1 MADNEEKEELLA
13 GMVDN
18 ADGTH
23 TPILARDVEKAIAAI
38 GASEKLIPDNV
49 LHITPILRN
58 LCSLEIDLGPLG
70 DFAPNTM
77 LPIEADGSVAITQG
91 KFIVGFEEGEPP
103 VEADLFLVGD
113 GRLAYSGETEPNYEC
128 SSVTLSIE
136 DENGWHEA
144 TKEELG
150 GIDPGSV
157 WKATRP
163 DGEAINL
170 HTILSSLVLLRGI
183 QAAYDNMAEEIQDAK
198 KEDKKKLAETMFG
211 SITEDKQPK
220 KEKQHRNTTKAP
232 DEIAVMNDAVTK
244 AMFGRGEACIQPAA
258 YFNQSM
264 TRVNT
269 GKGGYS
275 NVMVQAP
282 GNTAIDAPFS
292 SYGLSDSDRY
302 WLDAAYSLVKGGNTE
317 FYGSDLLKMNNYKN
331 PWAPSMRKTMN
342 QALYAMMKMKSTLV
356 TVDATN
362 DRRGTKGAAGKIV
375 NRSVG
380 AKSVIECEIF
390 IDEMNDGKND
400 FTVKLRPPE
409 GSSDPIEA
417 FALSN
422 RAEADHQILKL
433 STGDS
438 EFKTVKRID
447 GNEREMWR
455 YVLRR
460 IKEEAFRGT
469 ILVDTMFT
477 ELALDQQG
485 KSDAAIAKKRTRMI
499 DALRKML
506 EEKSDPHSPGRLIEG
521 YKFVGADGKLATG
534 MPAKIT
540 IRKLKA
546 SKDVAGK

>member
-1 MADNEEKEELLA
+1 MADKEEMREEYASKAFADALSKHVKVDFEHTFIKGFISFTTTDDLHLTTGYTMHEGLYLLDVRDKGDKIPIEEFVHLKVFAVAYDEEKMLEFVKKA
-13 GMVDN
+13 
-18 ADGTH
+18 
-23 TPILARDVEKAIAAI
+23 EKANGSNEPVTQE
-38 GASEKLIPDNV
+38 GALKLVPA
-49 LHITPILRN
+49 T
-58 LCSLEIDLGPLG
+58 ID
-70 DFAPNTM
+70 
-77 LPIEADGSVAITQG
+77 G
-91 KFIVGFEEGEPP
+91 KP
-103 VEADLFLVGD
+103 VEF
-113 GRLAYSGETEPNYEC
+113 
-128 SSVTLSIE
+128 
-136 DENGWHEA
+136 
-144 TKEELG
+144 
-150 GIDPGSV
+150 GILPGLY
-157 WKATRP
+157 A
-163 DGEAINL
+163 
-170 HTILSSLVLLRGI
+170 
-183 QAAYDNMAEEIQDAK
+183 IQDAK